1 MPATLDKFGR
11 IVIPKRV
18 RDDLGLEPGSV
29 LKVEER
35 GTDILLTP
43 VSENSEAALEWNG
56 GVLVFTGEALEDL
69 TNVVERDQE
78 ERLVHLTGLPEA
90 WNQPPVC
97 HQGVNRSSSGSAR
110 RRIG

>member
-1 MPATLDKFGR
+1 MQATLDKFGR

-35 GTDILLTP
+35 GEEILLTP
-43 VSENSEAALEWNG
+43 LGEDPAAVLEWKG

-69 TNVVERDQE
+69 TDVVERDRE
-78 ERLVHLTGLPEA
+78 ERL
-90 WNQPPVC
+90 
-97 HQGVNRSSSGSAR
+97 AR
-110 RRIG
+110 LAGRGRG